1 MATSRPAP
9 LPEIDIHLAAPLDL
23 ADLTQFVA
31 HAGGEAHLHDFAA
44 GVAAGEVVVARVA
57 GTTAGFMRLG
67 PTFFRRPFVEL
78 LIVHPDHRRRGV
90 GTALLR
96 HAQRQHAGTKLFT
109 STNVSNQPA
118 QALFARCGFR
128 LCGSVDDL
136 DPGDPELVFVW
147 PG

>member
-1 MATSRPAP
+1 MTTSRPAP

-44 GVAAGEVVVARVA
+44 DVTDSEWFVARADGLPV
-57 GTTAGFMRLG
+57 GLMRLR

>member
-1 MATSRPAP
+1 MTTSRPAP

-44 GVAAGEVVVARVA
+44 DVTDSEWFVARADGLPV
-57 GTTAGFMRLG
+57 GLMRLR

-78 LIVHPDHRRRGV
+78 LLVRPDHRRRGV
-90 GTALLR
+90 GTAMLR
-96 HAQRQHAGTKLFT
+96 HAQQRHAGTKVYT
-109 STNVSNQPA
+109 STNLSNQPA